1 MDNME
6 KEYPK
11 IVRDTID
18 FTSDTEVCNIG
29 FYEGIFT
36 DGRPVRVEVW
46 SSHNIVNAT
55 VFFSIEDLEDKTE
68 EEIKTILIQ
77 NEIIE
82 LREDNAYIT
91 EYEDSNENLFISINV
106 ALTDHDQIINKCLVQ
121 LKDYII

>member
-1 MDNME
+1 ME
-6 KEYPK
+6 KKYPK

-29 FYEGIFT
+29 YYEGIFT

-46 SSHNIVNAT
+46 SSHNIISAT
-55 VFFSIEDLEDKTE
+55 VFFSIIDFE
-68 EEIKTILIQ
+68 EFSEKEIKNVLIE

-91 EYEDSNENLFISINV
+91 EYEDSNGNIFVSINV
-106 ALTDHDQIINKCLVQ
+106 ALEDHDTVINKCIVPLTEYV
-121 LKDYII
+121 I

>member
-1 MDNME
+1 ME
-6 KEYPK
+6 KKYPK
-11 IVRDTID
+11 IKRDTID

-46 SSHNIVNAT
+46 SSHEVISAT
-55 VFFSIEDLEDKTE
+55 VFFSIIDLEDLSEK
-68 EEIKTILIQ
+68 EIKDLLIR

-91 EYEDSNENLFISINV
+91 EYEDSNENIFISINV
-106 ALTDHDQIINKCLVQ
+106 ALEDHDTVINKCIVP
-121 LKDYII
+121 LKDYVI

>member
-1 MDNME
+1 ME
-6 KEYPK
+6 KEYPS

-29 FYEGIFT
+29 YYEGIFT

-55 VFFSIEDLEDKTE
+55 VFFSIIDLEDKSE
-68 EEIKTILIQ
+68 FELKNLLAK

-82 LREDNAYIT
+82 LREDNAYVT
-91 EYEDSNENLFISINV
+91 EYEDINENVFISINI
-106 ALTDHDQIINKCLVQ
+106 ALEDHDKVINKCIVPLT
-121 LKDYII
+121 DYVI